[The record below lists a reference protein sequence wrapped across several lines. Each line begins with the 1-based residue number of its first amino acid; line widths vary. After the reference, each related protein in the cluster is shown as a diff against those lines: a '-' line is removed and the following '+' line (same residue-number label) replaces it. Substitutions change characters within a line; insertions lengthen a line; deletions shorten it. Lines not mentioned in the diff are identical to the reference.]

1 MPLFF
6 LLCDMVSNFRFKAI
20 FRVSIRKVTVTPQDP
35 KVVLRIQ
42 EEIRDLISKD
52 AIVQIDDVPNLCL
65 SPIFVIP

>member
-6 LLCDMVSNFRFKAI
+6 LLCDMVSNFSVQSHFPG
-20 FRVSIRKVTVTPQDP
+20 VIRKVTVTPQDP